1 MSHDQYVC
9 LPKIYRKFS
18 FQFQRCKNVRQS
30 DALNKDLSF
39 GFNYSFYSNRTLRL
53 LAIIAEDISEE
64 YVVKT
69 PSAIMSLCG
78 FVVELEP

>member
-1 MSHDQYVC
+1 M
-9 LPKIYRKFS
+9 
-18 FQFQRCKNVRQS
+18 RQS
-30 DALNKDLSF
+30 GTLNKDISF
-39 GFNYSFYSNRTLRL
+39 GFNYSFYSNRTLHL
-53 LAIIAEDISEE
+53 LAVIAEDISEE